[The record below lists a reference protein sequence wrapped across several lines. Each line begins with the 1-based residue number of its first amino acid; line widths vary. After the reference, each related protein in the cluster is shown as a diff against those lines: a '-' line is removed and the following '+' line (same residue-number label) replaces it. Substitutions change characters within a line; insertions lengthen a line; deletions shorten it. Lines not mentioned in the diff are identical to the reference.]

1 MRELAL
7 IEAIERALAPG
18 GTDGGRVVR
27 WLGDD
32 AAVVRAGGAYAVT
45 SVDTVVDGIHF
56 RIGELTWSEIGHR
69 AVATALSDLAAM
81 AVGGAGGAGGEA
93 YLALAVP
100 PETAQ
105 DDALALLAGAA
116 AVARSHG
123 VTLCGG
129 DVSRSATLT
138 VSVTVVGWCD
148 DVATVVARDGAR
160 AGDLVAVTG
169 ALGGSGA
176 GLALLEGRV
185 SPVQAGITDAQAR
198 ALHERYA
205 RPQPR
210 LAAGA
215 ALGALGARA
224 LIDISDGVAT
234 DALHIAERSGVL
246 IELAARRLPL
256 QPGVAAVAAALG
268 MDAGDFAASAGED
281 YELCACLPAGARQ
294 AADAA
299 FTGEDLPPLT
309 WIGEVRQAEGRPRLR
324 FIDRPGGLSG
334 YEH

>member
-1 MRELAL
+1 
-7 IEAIERALAPG
+7 
-18 GTDGGRVVR
+18 
-27 WLGDD
+27 
-32 AAVVRAGGAYAVT
+32 
-45 SVDTVVDGIHF
+45 
-56 RIGELTWSEIGHR
+56 
-69 AVATALSDLAAM
+69 
-81 AVGGAGGAGGEA
+81 
-93 YLALAVP
+93 
-100 PETAQ
+100 
-105 DDALALLAGAA
+105 
-116 AVARSHG
+116 
-123 VTLCGG
+123 
-129 DVSRSATLT
+129 
-138 VSVTVVGWCD
+138 
-148 DVATVVARDGAR
+148 
-160 AGDLVAVTG
+160 
-169 ALGGSGA
+169 
-176 GLALLEGRV
+176 V

-309 WIGEVRQAEGRPRLR
+309 WIGEVRQAEGRPGLR

>member
-18 GTDGGRVVR
+18 EADGGRVVR

-45 SVDTVVDGIHF
+45 SVDTTVDGVHF
-56 RIGELTWSEIGHR
+56 RTGQLTWSEIGHR
-69 AVATALSDLAAM
+69 ALASALSDLAAM
-81 AVGGAGGAGGEA
+81 AVGGGGEA
-93 YLALAVP
+93 YLALALP
-100 PETAQ
+100 PETDH

-116 AVARSHG
+116 AVAQAHG

-129 DVSRSATLT
+129 DVSRSATLM
-138 VSVTVVGWCD
+138 VSITVVGWCD
-148 DVATVVARDGAR
+148 DAAAVVARDGAR

-169 ALGGSGA
+169 ELGGSGA

-185 SPVQAGITDAQAR
+185 SPAQAGVTDAQTR
-198 ALHERYA
+198 ALRERYA

-234 DALHIAERSGVL
+234 DAHHLAMRSGVL
-246 IELAARRLPL
+246 IELEAQRLPL
-256 QPGVAAVAAALG
+256 QTGVDAVAAALG
-268 MDAGDFAASAGED
+268 EDARDFAASAGED
-281 YELCACLPAGARQ
+281 YELCVCLPAGARR
-294 AADAA
+294 AVDAA
-299 FTGEDLPPLT
+299 FATEDLPALT
-309 WIGEVRQAEGRPRLR
+309 WIGEVREPEGRPGVR
-324 FIDRPGGLSG
+324 FVDRPGGLSG

>member
-138 VSVTVVGWCD
+138 VSVTVVAW
-148 DVATVVARDGAR
+148 
-160 AGDLVAVTG
+160 
-169 ALGGSGA
+169 
-176 GLALLEGRV
+176 
-185 SPVQAGITDAQAR
+185 
-198 ALHERYA
+198 
-205 RPQPR
+205 
-210 LAAGA
+210 
-215 ALGALGARA
+215 
-224 LIDISDGVAT
+224 
-234 DALHIAERSGVL
+234 
-246 IELAARRLPL
+246 
-256 QPGVAAVAAALG
+256 
-268 MDAGDFAASAGED
+268 
-281 YELCACLPAGARQ
+281 
-294 AADAA
+294 
-299 FTGEDLPPLT
+299 
-309 WIGEVRQAEGRPRLR
+309 
-324 FIDRPGGLSG
+324 
-334 YEH
+334 